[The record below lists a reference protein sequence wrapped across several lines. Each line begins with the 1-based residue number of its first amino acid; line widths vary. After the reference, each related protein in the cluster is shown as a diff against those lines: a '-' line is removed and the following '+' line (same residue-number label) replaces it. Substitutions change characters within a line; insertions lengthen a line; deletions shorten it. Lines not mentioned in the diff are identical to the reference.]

1 MITIEALTHIFWPF
15 KECSCTVP
23 FVKDG
28 ISISR
33 ATAAC
38 FSPHN
43 AANRWSALPQTFCHD
58 EPDSC
63 EQPWVSIIWHSLVS
77 ISIRISSG
85 SKILFSAL
93 TFLKLF
99 ACLGNITTKCPVGR
113 KKTAKLIKGCWWKRS
128 FIWSTLKSTWVG
140 RPHTSYLVD
149 CEMNTKAIKGFDQR
163 TCIWIQTTWR
173 QKKDILRGS
182 YPADPFS
189 SHLLWSAQC
198 IKLHDAAAHKIVKRS
213 AARCYLK
220 VHTSVAPTLGVTGI
234 PGPGAER
241 RMQPW
246 STHILALLS
255 SDERQATLPPMYHS
269 LLWHQTTLALPTR

>member
-1 MITIEALTHIFWPF
+1 M
-15 KECSCTVP
+15 
-23 FVKDG
+23 
-28 ISISR
+28 
-33 ATAAC
+33 
-38 FSPHN
+38 
-43 AANRWSALPQTFCHD
+43 
-58 EPDSC
+58 
-63 EQPWVSIIWHSLVS
+63 
-77 ISIRISSG
+77 
-85 SKILFSAL
+85 
-93 TFLKLF
+93 
-99 ACLGNITTKCPVGR
+99 GR

-173 QKKDILRGS
+173 QKKNILRGS

-198 IKLHDAAAHKIVKRS
+198 IKLHDAAARKIVKRS

-255 SDERQATLPPMYHS
+255 SDERQATLPPCTIPYS
-269 LLWHQTTLALPTR
+269 GTRQRRLCPRGSCTIQPICRIALHGICQAPAHL